1 MLLKFSNFPDELSKN
16 DELREYELNG
26 SDCKISLMNNWSELP
41 ENLTKGFS
49 AGLKMPT
56 FSDQIKWQTV
66 LQSQNWYQNTKLG
79 F

>member
-1 MLLKFSNFPDELSKN
+1 MVMLSKFSNFPDELSKN

-49 AGLKMPT
+49 AGLKCRQH
-56 FSDQIKWQTV
+56 FQIRSNGKQFYNPKTGI
-66 LQSQNWYQNTKLG
+66 QIPR
-79 F
+79 